1 MIMSDKNQPG
11 NEDHTWSIRMKTL
24 KLKMKT
30 IEIEE
35 KLPEIIDEWYRER
48 GLDTPQ
54 WKLNKP
60 YFDEDGNIIR
70 PE

>member
-1 MIMSDKNQPG
+1 
-11 NEDHTWSIRMKTL
+11 MKTL